1 MFTSCVLIIITVIR
15 ITHLGMLAIG
25 GGGGGSI
32 KIPFLRK
39 MMLGTLSFCICLD
52 RMRKLMMQLW
62 IMMLMMVMLLKMT
75 WGAEGDE
82 GRHSSGGS
90 VAASPS
96 LKI

>member
-1 MFTSCVLIIITVIR
+1 MHVFIIITIIR

-52 RMRKLMMQLW
+52 RMRKLMMA
-62 IMMLMMVMLLKMT
+62 IMDNDVDDDDGTEDDL
-75 WGAEGDE
+75 G
-82 GRHSSGGS
+82 SGGG
-90 VAASPS
+90 
-96 LKI
+96 

>member
-39 MMLGTLSFCICLD
+39 MMLGTLSFCIFLD
-52 RMRKLMMQLW
+52 RMRKLMMA
-62 IMMLMMVMLLKMT
+62 IMDNEVDD
-75 WGAEGDE
+75 GAVTEDDLG
-82 GRHSSGGS
+82 SGGG
-90 VAASPS
+90 
-96 LKI
+96 

>member
-1 MFTSCVLIIITVIR
+1 MHVFIIITIIR

-52 RMRKLMMQLW
+52 RMRKLMIA
-62 IMMLMMVMLLKMT
+62 IMDNDVDD
-75 WGAEGDE
+75 GDGTE
-82 GRHSSGGS
+82 DDLGSGGG
-90 VAASPS
+90 
-96 LKI
+96 

>member
-1 MFTSCVLIIITVIR
+1 MLIIITIIR

-52 RMRKLMMQLW
+52 KMRKLLIA
-62 IMMLMMVMLLKMT
+62 IMDNDVDD
-75 WGAEGDE
+75 GDSTE
-82 GRHSSGGS
+82 DDLGSGGG
-90 VAASPS
+90 
-96 LKI
+96 